1 MTANKSRPAS
11 IALRC
16 PWRSDVCVIAD
27 TGPLG
32 IDLIAKI
39 DGDVF
44 NRLVTLGRIL
54 SEAFAYDAL
63 KFQGRVR
70 VRVGDRRRLA
80 VDDLVQ
86 RVDDRVALERL
97 MARGGFIQNAAEGK
111 NIRARIDR
119 FALRLFGRHMPMVPM
134 TTP

>member
-1 MTANKSRPAS
+1 MLGSDRWVTLSGSRLRSVHPRKSR
-11 IALRC
+11 LR
-16 PWRSDVCVIAD
+16 VILLD
-27 TGPLG
+27 Q
-32 IDLIAKI
+32 IAKI